1 MIQDEARDLVAA
13 LIERGLTVATAESL
27 TGGLLASAI
36 VSVPGASAAFLG
48 GVIPY
53 HTQLKHTLLGVDAAL
68 LARSGPVDAQVA
80 RQLAEGVRHACAVD
94 GRPADLGL
102 ATTGVAGPDPDPQT
116 GQAAGTVFLG
126 IATERGSRSIRL
138 TLAGDRQA
146 VRTATVAAAI
156 HEALAEVDEMGD
168 LA

>member
-27 TGGLLASAI
+27 TGGLLANAI
-36 VSVPGASAAFLG
+36 VSVPGASAAFVG

-53 HTQLKHTLLGVDAAL
+53 HTQLKRSLLRVDAAL

-126 IATERGSRSIRL
+126 IATERGSRSVRL